1 MSGERERLA
10 AGQAALVR
18 ALVGGGPVPGG
29 FDPVPGGFDPD
40 RVRATSTALAR
51 KRAREV
57 ARAWPVL
64 AAELGEEFTG
74 RFLAFATG
82 RPPARGG
89 ALADGLAFARALAGQ
104 GRLPGNARVEALLA
118 AAHLSPS
125 PARLAATLAGPP
137 RRLVVTVRLPRLG
150 DRWLSLPL
158 PWPPQ
163 RDRTPCRLGLC
174 GLIQDV
180 DVISTIWTGGRPE
193 TWRQVPP
200 CSRWSGSTSGSVTC
214 TCSRTSTSRWT
225 RARW

>member
-1 MSGERERLA
+1 VSAAPAARDRLA

-29 FDPVPGGFDPD
+29 FDPG

-64 AAELGEEFTG
+64 AAELGGEFTG
-74 RFLAFATG
+74 RFLAFAAG
-82 RPPARGG
+82 RPPPARGG

-137 RRLVVTVRLPRLG
+137 RRLVVTVRAPGLG
-150 DRWLSLPL
+150 DRCLSLPL
-158 PWPPQ
+158 P
-163 RDRTPCRLGLC
+163 
-174 GLIQDV
+174 
-180 DVISTIWTGGRPE
+180 
-193 TWRQVPP
+193 
-200 CSRWSGSTSGSVTC
+200 
-214 TCSRTSTSRWT
+214 
-225 RARW
+225 